1 MKKTSLSFMITAGI
15 LGGIFTF
22 SVSPHLADAF
32 DLSGTL
38 GAVIGGAQQYRQ
50 IDAYMDHI
58 NNTDDGRNEYF
69 QALIK
74 DLGVSDND
82 YYTRLLDDIMGR
94 LTQGIGASDPSIYNK
109 PYLYFLN
116 ADQTFN
122 ASCGLG
128 HVMTV
133 NEGIFN
139 LSENIDEIAV
149 VIAHEMGHG
158 QKDHVL
164 HGTRKKLK
172 TAIGGTILA
181 GAIGGSAF
189 SDKAMGVLTQ
199 HINNVQ
205 ITKKAEW
212 EADNLAFD
220 YCYQAG
226 YNPGAGAALWERVIE
241 KKGDTAGNF
250 IGEIFSPN
258 DHPGHK
264 ERRDNYEKKISAL
277 SGGRVTIKNNS
288 DVVQINKKDFLKPAP
303 LADMSSTERK
313 YLVMGNLA
321 AAYDHGQ
328 NIYDAYV
335 QNGTVMLGNQAIF
348 TPVSGDISAEEAVA
362 ILNQIK

>member
-94 LTQGIGASDPSIYNK
+94 LTQGIGATDPSIYNK

-158 QKDHVL
+158 PKDHVL

-172 TAIGGTILA
+172 TAIGSTILA

-226 YNPGAGAALWERVIE
+226 YNPGAGATLWERVIE

-362 ILNQIK
+362 ILNRIK

>member
-1 MKKTSLSFMITAGI
+1 MITAGI

-82 YYTRLLDDIMGR
+82 YYARLLDDIMGR
-94 LTQGIGASDPSIYNK
+94 LTQGIGATDPSIYNK

-205 ITKKAEW
+205 ITKKRNGKQIIW
-212 EADNLAFD
+212 
-220 YCYQAG
+220 
-226 YNPGAGAALWERVIE
+226 
-241 KKGDTAGNF
+241 
-250 IGEIFSPN
+250 
-258 DHPGHK
+258 
-264 ERRDNYEKKISAL
+264 L
-277 SGGRVTIKNNS
+277 SIIVT
-288 DVVQINKKDFLKPAP
+288 
-303 LADMSSTERK
+303 R
-313 YLVMGNLA
+313 
-321 AAYDHGQ
+321 
-328 NIYDAYV
+328 
-335 QNGTVMLGNQAIF
+335 QAIIR
-348 TPVSGDISAEEAVA
+348 VQAQLYGSGSLKRRA
-362 ILNQIK
+362 ILPETLSVKSSLPMTTPATRSGVIIMKRKSPHCPAAV

>member
-94 LTQGIGASDPSIYNK
+94 LTQGIGATDPSIYNK

-241 KKGDTAGNF
+241 KKG
-250 IGEIFSPN
+250 
-258 DHPGHK
+258 
-264 ERRDNYEKKISAL
+264 RYC
-277 SGGRVTIKNNS
+277 
-288 DVVQINKKDFLKPAP
+288 
-303 LADMSSTERK
+303 RK
-313 YLVMGNLA
+313 LYR
-321 AAYDHGQ
+321 
-328 NIYDAYV
+328 
-335 QNGTVMLGNQAIF
+335 
-348 TPVSGDISAEEAVA
+348 
-362 ILNQIK
+362 

>member
-94 LTQGIGASDPSIYNK
+94 LTQGIGATDPSIYNK

-172 TAIGGTILA
+172 TAIGSTILA

-189 SDKAMGVLTQ
+189 SDKPWECLRSISIMCRLPRKRNGKQIIWLSIIVTRQAIIRVQAQLYGSGSLKRRAILPETLSVKSSLPMTTPATRSGV
-199 HINNVQ
+199 I
-205 ITKKAEW
+205 IMKRK
-212 EADNLAFD
+212 
-220 YCYQAG
+220 
-226 YNPGAGAALWERVIE
+226 
-241 KKGDTAGNF
+241 
-250 IGEIFSPN
+250 SP
-258 DHPGHK
+258 HCP
-264 ERRDNYEKKISAL
+264 
-277 SGGRVTIKNNS
+277 
-288 DVVQINKKDFLKPAP
+288 
-303 LADMSSTERK
+303 
-313 YLVMGNLA
+313 A
-321 AAYDHGQ
+321 AA
-328 NIYDAYV
+328 
-335 QNGTVMLGNQAIF
+335 
-348 TPVSGDISAEEAVA
+348 
-362 ILNQIK
+362 

>member
-22 SVSPHLADAF
+22 SVSPHLAGAF

-82 YYTRLLDDIMGR
+82 YYARLLDDIMGR

-362 ILNQIK
+362 ILNRIK

>member
-82 YYTRLLDDIMGR
+82 YYARLLDDIMGR

-205 ITKKAEW
+205 ITKKRNGKQIIW
-212 EADNLAFD
+212 LSIIVTR
-220 YCYQAG
+220 QAIIRG
-226 YNPGAGAALWERVIE
+226 QAQLYGSGSL
-241 KKGDTAGNF
+241 K
-250 IGEIFSPN
+250 
-258 DHPGHK
+258 
-264 ERRDNYEKKISAL
+264 RRAILPETL
-277 SGGRVTIKNNS
+277 SVKSSLPMTTPATGS
-288 DVVQINKKDFLKPAP
+288 DVIIMKRKSPHCPA
-303 LADMSSTERK
+303 
-313 YLVMGNLA
+313 
-321 AAYDHGQ
+321 
-328 NIYDAYV
+328 
-335 QNGTVMLGNQAIF
+335 
-348 TPVSGDISAEEAVA
+348 AV
-362 ILNQIK
+362 

>member
-69 QALIK
+69 RALIK

-82 YYTRLLDDIMGR
+82 YYARLLDDIMGR
-94 LTQGIGASDPSIYNK
+94 LTQGIGVSDPSIYNK

-122 ASCGLG
+122 AACGLG

-139 LSENIDEIAV
+139 LSENIDEVAV

-164 HGTRKKLK
+164 HGTRKN
-172 TAIGGTILA
+172 
-181 GAIGGSAF
+181 
-189 SDKAMGVLTQ
+189 
-199 HINNVQ
+199 HN
-205 ITKKAEW
+205 
-212 EADNLAFD
+212 
-220 YCYQAG
+220 
-226 YNPGAGAALWERVIE
+226 
-241 KKGDTAGNF
+241 
-250 IGEIFSPN
+250 
-258 DHPGHK
+258 HP
-264 ERRDNYEKKISAL
+264 
-277 SGGRVTIKNNS
+277 
-288 DVVQINKKDFLKPAP
+288 
-303 LADMSSTERK
+303 
-313 YLVMGNLA
+313 
-321 AAYDHGQ
+321 
-328 NIYDAYV
+328 
-335 QNGTVMLGNQAIF
+335 
-348 TPVSGDISAEEAVA
+348 
-362 ILNQIK
+362 

>member
-82 YYTRLLDDIMGR
+82 YYARLLDDIMGR

-205 ITKKAEW
+205 ITKKRNGKQIIW
-212 EADNLAFD
+212 
-220 YCYQAG
+220 
-226 YNPGAGAALWERVIE
+226 
-241 KKGDTAGNF
+241 
-250 IGEIFSPN
+250 
-258 DHPGHK
+258 
-264 ERRDNYEKKISAL
+264 L
-277 SGGRVTIKNNS
+277 SIIVT
-288 DVVQINKKDFLKPAP
+288 
-303 LADMSSTERK
+303 R
-313 YLVMGNLA
+313 
-321 AAYDHGQ
+321 
-328 NIYDAYV
+328 
-335 QNGTVMLGNQAIF
+335 QAIIRGQAQLYG
-348 TPVSGDISAEEAVA
+348 SGSLKRRA
-362 ILNQIK
+362 ILPETLSVKSSLPMTTPATRSGVIIMKRKSPHCPAAV